1 MGGMFVKTKF
11 LIVST
16 CILIIVLVIFIARI
30 TRIKNYNYIDTSFAT
45 EVTLKY
51 YYIDKKIDV
60 VVTDEKDI
68 RVIKENLKGVSYSDN
83 PSCGFSL
90 DISLKFSDSEKS
102 IIICPARDGCS
113 KARIGDSGR
122 YIDIK
127 DRKALE
133 AVLEK
138 YGMTFPCV

>member
-1 MGGMFVKTKF
+1 MKSKF
-11 LIVST
+11 LIIGA
-16 CILIIVLVIFIARI
+16 CILIIALVIFIVRI
-30 TRIKNYNYIDTSFAT
+30 TRMKNYIDTSFAT

-60 VVTDEKDI
+60 VVIDENDI
-68 RVIKENLKGVSYSDN
+68 RVIKESLKGVSYSDN

-90 DISLKFSDSEKS
+90 DISIKFSDRGKS

-133 AVLEK
+133 SVLEK

>member
-1 MGGMFVKTKF
+1 MKTKF

-16 CILIIVLVIFIARI
+16 CILIIALLVFIVRN
-30 TRIKNYNYIDTSFAT
+30 TRMKNYIDTSFAT
-45 EVTLKY
+45 DVTLKY

-90 DISLKFSDSEKS
+90 DISIKLSDKEKS

-113 KARIGDSGR
+113 KARIGDSGK
-122 YIDIK
+122 YMDIK
-127 DRKALE
+127 DRKAFE